1 MNNLR
6 LLFKYA
12 TKTYKIKKKKATSG
26 GFLGW
31 ILTIIILAAIAL
43 PMTLMFYE
51 MFKMMAVPVSQF
63 GLSYSGY
70 LADVYMFLFPVTF
83 GLMLILTLVPSIIF
97 NVFESD
103 DLTFLLSLPIKKWE
117 VFVFKASV
125 GLSGGFLP
133 LLMLGIS
140 GICYA
145 VALKL
150 NIFLAVFGMLLLLVF
165 IFLFS
170 LTIGAIMTR
179 FISKSTAR
187 IASQIFLYVSVIAY
201 VIIMNVLP
209 RQAENMEA
217 IIEGFGSVFSVLE
230 GKHAW
235 LLPFNWGLYAV
246 KGDIRV
252 FGILGFLCIM
262 LIFIVMKISNVT
274 NMASGRSKTKK
285 SYRME
290 ISRYPIVKK
299 EIRLIF
305 RNPQNVF
312 SISYAII
319 FPVVM
324 AYVNKSAMSGAMFVG
339 IFAAIY
345 AANLALQLIAEEKK
359 IWPMPKLLPIDM
371 GRTLQYKAA
380 IPAMIFTLGYG
391 VVLLFSYFML
401 NMNPLMFL
409 SIIPMTAVLLY
420 SSLFGLSL
428 FLNDP
433 QRGMTGK
440 TIAFKF
446 KEALMLEFNTML
458 LAFGII
464 FPFNMLSEGGLL
476 EVLMGEWWYK
486 LIAIGL
492 PWIIM
497 VIVIFLVKR
506 TFRKINM
513 KVGAWE

>member
-1 MNNLR
+1 
-6 LLFKYA
+6 
-12 TKTYKIKKKKATSG
+12 
-26 GFLGW
+26 
-31 ILTIIILAAIAL
+31 
-43 PMTLMFYE
+43 
-51 MFKMMAVPVSQF
+51 
-63 GLSYSGY
+63 
-70 LADVYMFLFPVTF
+70 
-83 GLMLILTLVPSIIF
+83 
-97 NVFESD
+97 
-103 DLTFLLSLPIKKWE
+103 
-117 VFVFKASV
+117 
-125 GLSGGFLP
+125 
-133 LLMLGIS
+133 
-140 GICYA
+140 
-145 VALKL
+145 
-150 NIFLAVFGMLLLLVF
+150 
-165 IFLFS
+165 
-170 LTIGAIMTR
+170 
-179 FISKSTAR
+179 
-187 IASQIFLYVSVIAY
+187 
-201 VIIMNVLP
+201 
-209 RQAENMEA
+209 
-217 IIEGFGSVFSVLE
+217 
-230 GKHAW
+230 
-235 LLPFNWGLYAV
+235 
-246 KGDIRV
+246 
-252 FGILGFLCIM
+252 
-262 LIFIVMKISNVT
+262 MKISNVT
-274 NMASGRSKTKK
+274 NMANGRSKTKK